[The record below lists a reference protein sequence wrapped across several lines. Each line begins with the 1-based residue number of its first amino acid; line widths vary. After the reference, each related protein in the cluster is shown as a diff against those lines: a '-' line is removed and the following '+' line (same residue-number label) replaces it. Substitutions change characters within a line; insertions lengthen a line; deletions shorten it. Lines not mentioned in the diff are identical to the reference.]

1 MKKIGGH
8 IYYEDVDLH
17 LNFDFN
23 DLMEFFK
30 KSDNGVKK
38 EFFNEDGT
46 LKFDLIEKY
55 VNEYVNKKIKQK
67 YGEDFSLDVMD
78 DTMNI
83 SWDIKVE
90 SVKERYVESWWNGK
104 QKKELTLPKLKKT
117 DNQNSLEH
125 LLENP
130 HLIPYGNPDDKK

>member
-1 MKKIGGH
+1 MKKIGSH
-8 IYYEDVDLH
+8 IYYEDVDLD
-17 LNFDFN
+17 LKFDFN
-23 DLMEFFK
+23 DLMNFFRK
-30 KSDNGVKK
+30 TENGVEE
-38 EFFNEDGT
+38 EFFNDDET

-55 VNEYVNKKIKQK
+55 VEEYVNRKIKQK
-67 YGEDFSLDVMD
+67 YGDDFSLDVMD

-90 SVKERYVESWWNGK
+90 SVKERYVETAWWD
-104 QKKELTLPKLKKT
+104 KKRMSSTKKPVI
-117 DNQNSLEH
+117 DSDIKY